1 MAQAQKVKVIKNAP
15 VVARQL
21 HQFLSDSYATLVLT
35 QNFHWNVEGQDFY
48 GLHKLS
54 EMFYDE
60 QFTAIDEIAER
71 IRALGEKV
79 ETSLAV
85 FNKESKIKHAPTVA
99 GLIAA
104 QEEMVKSAQDLIDI
118 AGENEDK
125 GSEDLGVRRIQVH
138 QKNAWMLKSQAK

>member
-1 MAQAQKVKVIKNAP
+1 MPQSQSAKVIKNVP

-35 QNFHWNVEGQDFY
+35 QNFHWNVEGENFY

-54 EMFYDE
+54 EMFYNE

-79 ETSLAV
+79 ETSLEV
-85 FNKESKIKHAPTVA
+85 FNKESKIKHKATVE

-104 QEEMVKSAQDLIDI
+104 QEEMIKSAQDLIDI
-118 AGENEDK
+118 AGDNEDK

-138 QKNAWMLKSQAK
+138 QKNAWMLRSQAK

>member
-1 MAQAQKVKVIKNAP
+1 MTQTQKIIKNANA
-15 VVARQL
+15 VAKQL

-35 QNFHWNVEGQDFY
+35 QNFHWNVEGQEFY

-54 EMFYDE
+54 EEFYNE
-60 QFTAIDEIAER
+60 QFAAIDEIAER

-79 ETSLAV
+79 ETSLEV
-85 FNKESKIKHAPTVA
+85 FNKESKIKHKATVA

-104 QEEMVKSAQDLIDI
+104 QEEMVKSAQDLIDV

-138 QKNAWMLKSQAK
+138 QKNAWMLKSTAK

>member
-1 MAQAQKVKVIKNAP
+1 MPQAQKVIKNSNA
-15 VVARQL
+15 VAKQL

-35 QNFHWNVEGQDFY
+35 QNFHWNVEGEQFY
-48 GLHKLS
+48 GLHKLT
-54 EMFYDE
+54 EDFYNE
-60 QFTAIDEIAER
+60 QFAAIDEIAER

-79 ETSLAV
+79 ATSLDI
-85 FNKESKIKHAPTVA
+85 FNKESKIKHKATIE

-104 QEEMVKSAQDLIDI
+104 QEEMVQSAQDLIDV
-118 AGENEDK
+118 AGDNEDK

>member
-1 MAQAQKVKVIKNAP
+1 MAQAQKIIKNSNA
-15 VVARQL
+15 VAKQL

-35 QNFHWNVEGQDFY
+35 QNFHWNVEGDQFY
-48 GLHKLS
+48 SLHKLTDDI
-54 EMFYDE
+54 YNE
-60 QFTAIDEIAER
+60 QFPAIDEIAER

-79 ETSLAV
+79 ATSLEV
-85 FNKESKIKHAPTVA
+85 FAKESGIKQKATLE

-104 QEEMVKSAQDLIDI
+104 QEEMAKSAQDLIDV
-118 AGENEDK
+118 AANNEDK